1 MLGIQKPK
9 DTLVVCKR
17 ALTKIDKL
25 AQKTTKFPDL
35 DNNERINVKKIIFAL
50 IVLLSIAI
58 TLYAHDAGNG
68 PFPQFYVDNFNNLE
82 ILSKYI
88 GLNIQRPISGL
99 HYYYYHNSTAQQII
113 ANLMDYN
120 DISVQ
125 LQCLGVIGHCA
136 KAPLSENVR
145 KQMINSLKRMCKQ
158 DNVRLRANAAYCIGI
173 NNFHEATST
182 IVDMID
188 DKNLNVLSEVFN
200 ALDCMKSSSAK
211 DKVEARLEKEQNKKI
226 RNMLINYLKRM
237 KNYK

>member
-1 MLGIQKPK
+1 M
-9 DTLVVCKR
+9 
-17 ALTKIDKL
+17 
-25 AQKTTKFPDL
+25 
-35 DNNERINVKKIIFAL
+35 KKKVY
-50 IVLLSIAI
+50 VLIAI
-58 TLYAHDAGNG
+58 LFIAVALYAHETMDG
-68 PFPQFYVDNFNNLE
+68 PLPQFYIDNFNNLDV
-82 ILSKYI
+82 LSKNI
-88 GLNIQRPISGL
+88 GLGVQAPIHVYGL
-99 HYYYYHNSTAQQII
+99 HYYYYPNSTAQQII
-113 ANLMDYN
+113 ANLMDYK

-125 LQCLGVIGHCA
+125 LDCLQVIGHCT

-188 DKNLNVLSEVFN
+188 DNNLTVLSEVFN

-211 DKVEARLEKEQNKKI
+211 DKVEARLKKEQNKKI
-226 RNMLINYLKRM
+226 RSMLINYLKRI